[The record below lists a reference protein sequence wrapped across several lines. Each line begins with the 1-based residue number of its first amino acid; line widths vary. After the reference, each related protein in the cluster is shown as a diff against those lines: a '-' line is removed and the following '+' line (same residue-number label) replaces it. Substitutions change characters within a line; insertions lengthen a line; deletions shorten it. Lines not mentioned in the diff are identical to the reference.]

1 MKVSIVIPAKG
12 SSTRVK
18 NKNLY
23 EIGGKTLIRR
33 ACEKIIACD
42 SINAKYLDTE
52 DEGIKMDCSDLRKK
66 GLQILNRPKEMATN
80 NVGANELMAFALH
93 SIDHCDLL
101 LETFATTPLITAK
114 TIDHCVNYFLDHR
127 EDHDS
132 FFTVSKV
139 QEYFW
144 TKDKPLNFDP
154 KVLPNSF
161 ELEPY
166 LMETH
171 GLYGILPESF
181 LELKTRIGRKPMLI
195 EIPKIEAFDI
205 DTMEDLEI
213 VETLINAK
221 EGNR

>member
-12 SSTRVK
+12 SSTRVR

-23 EIGGKTLIRR
+23 DIGGRTLIRR
-33 ACEKIIACD
+33 ACEKVLNCQTIH
-42 SINAKYLDTE
+42 SKYLDTE
-52 DEGIKMDCSDLRKK
+52 DSGIKMDCSDLQSR
-66 GLQILNRPKEMATN
+66 GLKVLNRPKELATN

-101 LETFATTPLITAK
+101 LETFATTPLITSE
-114 TIDHCVNYFLDHR
+114 TIDYCVNYFLDNR
-127 EDHDS
+127 DGHDS
-132 FFTVSKV
+132 FFTVSKM

-144 TKDKPLNFDP
+144 KKDGPVNFDP

-171 GLYGILPESF
+171 GLYGILPEVF
-181 LELKTRIGRKPMLI
+181 LRCKTRIGRKPMMI

-205 DTMEDLEI
+205 DTAEDLDI
-213 VETLINAK
+213 VERLILSG
-221 EGNR
+221 E